1 MSKRLYYL
9 ADGTLRTV
17 TAGRFRGDDEVAGKT
32 ITQQIVVRDDGQAGA
47 VGAPVHMDPDNPEGP
62 LVIHYD
68 SAAGQKALSIVDDA
82 TKLDVF
88 EINSLGFVLST
99 KGMSTTTFG
108 ASSVSTGDLDVDG
121 DVTGEAFDTGTWVPD
136 ASSVPVPT
144 ANTVVTRNAGTET
157 VSVSNLRVG
166 RRTAQPKS
174 FVNGQLVND
183 PNGTLAG
190 DGLNRGLYF
199 DQGEFNDEL
208 RCIPPLSAQD
218 AGGCLWAQSVDD
230 KRIYRFG
237 FDPEKIDDNDGL
249 HFTDNR
255 GAGSPRQIS
264 LKLGPS
270 DGTGALGTFE
280 NDGVL
285 VEIAKGNLAL
295 DCHSGTIRT
304 LKIECRDI
312 AADSSN
318 GLRFKNDADVSHL
331 TVEND
336 GTMFLQDPD
345 DDATVLQANSEVFTV
360 NSTDVNITGTTACVE
375 VNATGDVNA
384 PFMELKST
392 HSSKSQLFVGR
403 SKAGVRN
410 FTLYNTGELKFLH
423 SFAGTDEEATVHTS
437 IVTDDSSVYVGS
449 SRYSYDR
456 TNHVVALHRL
466 KQGHIPIYLQGLG
479 FTANDL
485 PAAHTHDDMS
495 VRKWL
500 VHARTHFSDED
511 IGIRHLFPAANTGD
525 WVVIDAPVPA
535 LQAWANG
542 ADADISTL
550 ETEVDAAEGR
560 LDALEAI
567 DNATQ
572 VELDVEKARIDAIL
586 NLSVQDLDT
595 FREIEL
601 AYKAADSSI
610 ETTVTNLTSTASADR
625 DDIRSDFAAADALKA
640 DIDDPTF
647 TTNVTT
653 PLIHTSQIM
662 SQNSHLKLG
671 SQHTNDLNLFLN
683 GQETLQ
689 LTRSGTEVRYQAHG
703 GSGQH
708 RFMNKIFGNA
718 DVDIAGNYLI
728 SGSQVAMANLSDGSS
743 YSTTVQR
750 NVITDALQAD
760 IDSNEAVATADR
772 LDIRADYIAADNVVS
787 AAQLVVTNLL
797 DGRLDDLEAVDYGT
811 QAELNAVEAAA
822 LAGRQ
827 AIQSDVDSNE
837 AVATADRL
845 DIRADYIAADSVV
858 TTNYIAADS
867 AVSAAQLV
875 VTNLLDGRLDDLEAV
890 DYGTQAELN
899 AVEAAALAGRQAIQS
914 DVDSNE
920 AVATADR
927 LDIRADYIAAD
938 SVVTTNYIAAD
949 SAVSAAQLVVT
960 NLLDGRLD
968 DLEAVDYGTQAELN
982 AVEAALDSRLDVLE
996 AIDNATQ
1003 TELNVEKARIAALEA
1018 IDNATQTELNVEK
1031 ARIATLE
1038 GIDNATQAELNVEK
1052 ARIATLE
1059 GVDNATQAELNVEKA
1074 RIAALE
1080 STDTTHGGLH
1090 DQHTASLALKI
1101 NTTGHQQMNG
1111 RLTIHHSGNGEVANA
1126 HADDLQVYFYNDAGI
1141 TIGCPEGKIGTL
1153 AFSDQNKAD
1162 RNQIRA
1168 YSTVRDTRNIG
1179 MHFLSN
1185 QAETAVPSMS
1195 VTDQLVGINNAQPS
1209 YALDVNGSLGFS
1221 VEDQGSFTTTQT
1233 LSAACTIWKLN
1244 PTAAPSGNDVICYLP
1259 APADN
1264 TGRFLTV
1271 LNVNDTYRPSIKT
1284 VSNGSFA
1291 GLSNGSYRL
1300 ANQKHQTFLCDGTSW
1315 YPAET

>member
-230 KRIYRFG
+230 KRMYRFG
-237 FDPEKIDDNDGL
+237 FDPEKEDDNDGM

-255 GAGSPRQIS
+255 GSGSPRQIA
-264 LKLGPS
+264 LRLGPS
-270 DGTGALGTFE
+270 DGSGALGTFE

-640 DIDDPTF
+640 DIDDPRF

-858 TTNYIAADS
+858 TTNYIA
-867 AVSAAQLV
+867 
-875 VTNLLDGRLDDLEAV
+875 T
-890 DYGTQAELN
+890 
-899 AVEAAALAGRQAIQS
+899 
-914 DVDSNE
+914 
-920 AVATADR
+920 
-927 LDIRADYIAAD
+927 
-938 SVVTTNYIAAD
+938 D